1 VNRDDSRLIELS
13 IQGDRAAF
21 GVLVGRYQERLY
33 HTAYR
38 LLGNADDAMDV
49 VQEAFLNAY
58 QSLRQFKGDARFF
71 TWLYRIA
78 VNSAISLRR
87 RSARVGSPRL
97 LGSTDRPGAGGAD
110 PPDESHGSEPGSAL
124 ERAEEEARLQAAL
137 DSLTPEH
144 RAVLV
149 LKEIEG
155 RKYDVIAEVLGV
167 PIGTVRSRLHRARLE
182 LRDRLQGAAEA
193 GRAD

>member
-1 VNRDDSRLIELS
+1 MS
-13 IQGDRAAF
+13 IRGDRAAF

-49 VQEAFLNAY
+49 VQESFLNAY

-87 RSARVGSPRL
+87 RSSRVGTRRAL
-97 LGSTDRPGAGGAD
+97 ASTERSGGGIAD
-110 PPDESHGSEPGSAL
+110 PPDESHGSKPGSAL
-124 ERAEEEARLQAAL
+124 ERAEEAARLQTAL

-144 RAVLV
+144 RTVLV

-155 RKYDVIAEVLGV
+155 RKYEMIAEVLGV

-182 LRDRLQGAAEA
+182 LRDRLQGTDADAD
-193 GRAD
+193 GR